1 MERVVGKEINVLRA
15 RVAIITHSLPISI
28 SSHHLMSHDHACVPG
43 RHVCSL
49 FATGGYHDHHLILEL
64 PILEAVIR

>member
-1 MERVVGKEINVLRA
+1 MSDDHA
-15 RVAIITHSLPISI
+15 RVT
-28 SSHHLMSHDHACVPG
+28 G

-49 FATGGYHDHHLILEL
+49 FATGGHIDHNLILEL